1 MTGPLGS
8 EAIPY
13 ERAKELARSEDA
25 SVRRALA
32 ERKDLSPELLYYL
45 AEDTSADVRLAVASN
60 EFAPRQTD
68 LLLAQDTDA
77 DVRGGLAAKIAT
89 VAPELS
95 AAESSKIYTQTHEAL
110 ETLANDQ
117 ITKVRAILSDAL
129 KDVVDAPAEIIKMLA
144 NDLEI
149 EVSGPVLEFSP
160 VLSESDLIQ
169 IIEKGPANGGVAAI
183 ARRSSVSENL
193 ADAIIGTEDVGG
205 IANLL
210 GNDSAQIREE
220 ALDDLINQSSNIE
233 LWQAPLVSRPELP
246 DGAAQ
251 RMAGFLAEN
260 LLDALKQRADLD
272 PTALAAVSDIVRDR
286 VGGNKPDDTN
296 VIGAGFDFLKVAPPI
311 VKVAR
316 LHVAKNLTDISIVKA
331 MQAGD
336 HVFVFAALIVRSG
349 VDLTVARKI
358 FIEKS
363 PHGIVALI
371 GKANMPLELLGMIQQ
386 QMGRIAPSE
395 IIMLPK
401 DGNFPMVQD
410 EIDWQI
416 EFFTDISARV

>member
-8 EAIPY
+8 GDITY
-13 ERAKELARSEDA
+13 ERAKELARSDDA
-25 SVRRALA
+25 SIRRALA

-45 AEDTSADVRLAVASN
+45 AEDTSVDVRLAVASN

-68 LLLAQDTDA
+68 LLLAKDTDA
-77 DVRGGLAAKIAT
+77 DVRGSLAAKIAT
-89 VAPELS
+89 VAPGLS
-95 AAESSKIYTQTHEAL
+95 AEESSKVYTQTHEAL
-110 ETLANDQ
+110 ETLASDQ
-117 ITKVRAILSDAL
+117 ISKVRAILSDAL

-169 IIEKGPANGGVAAI
+169 IIEQGPANGGVAAI
-183 ARRSSVSENL
+183 ARRSNVSENL
-193 ADAIIGTEDVGG
+193 ADAIIGTEDVDG
-205 IANLL
+205 IADLL

-220 ALDDLINQSSNIE
+220 ALDDLIDRSSNIV
-233 LWQAPLVSRPELP
+233 LWQAPLVARPELP

-272 PTALAAVSDIVRDR
+272 PTALAAVSGIVRDR
-286 VGGNKPDDTN
+286 VGAKKSADAG
-296 VIGAGFDFLKVAPPI
+296 VVGAGFDFLKVEPPI
-311 VKVAR
+311 AKVAR
-316 LHVAKNLTDISIVKA
+316 LHVAEKLTDASIVKA

-358 FIEKS
+358 FVEKS

-371 GKANMPLELLGMIQQ
+371 GKANLPLSLLGMIQQ

-395 IIMLPK
+395 IIELPE
-401 DGNFPMVQD
+401 DGSFPLMQD
-410 EIDWQI
+410 EVDWQI
-416 EFFTDISARV
+416 EFFIDISART

>member
-1 MTGPLGS
+1 MTEPLGP
-8 EAIPY
+8 EEITY
-13 ERAKELARSEDA
+13 ERAKELARSDDA

-77 DVRGGLAAKIAT
+77 DVRGGLATKIAT
-89 VAPELS
+89 VAPGLS
-95 AAESSKIYTQTHEAL
+95 AAASSKIYAQTHEAL
-110 ETLANDQ
+110 EALASDQ
-117 ITKVRAILSDAL
+117 ITKVRAILSGAL

-183 ARRSSVSENL
+183 ARRSNVSENL
-193 ADAIIGTEDVGG
+193 ADAIIETEDVDG
-205 IANLL
+205 IADLL

-220 ALDDLINQSSNIE
+220 ALDDLINQSNNVE

-260 LLDALKQRADLD
+260 LLDALKQRSDLD
-272 PTALAAVSDIVRDR
+272 STTLAAVSGIVRDR
-286 VGGNKPDDTN
+286 LGGNKAADAN
-296 VIGAGFDFLKVAPPI
+296 VVGAGFDFLKVEPPI
-311 VKVAR
+311 AKVAR
-316 LHVAKNLTDISIVKA
+316 LHVADKLTDASIIKA

-349 VDLTVARKI
+349 VELAVARKM
-358 FIEKS
+358 FVEKS
-363 PHGIVALI
+363 PQGVVALI
-371 GKANMPLELLGMIQQ
+371 GKAKLPLSLLSMIQQ

-395 IIMLPK
+395 IIELPESG
-401 DGNFPMVQD
+401 DFPMAQD
-410 EIDWQI
+410 EINWQI
-416 EFFTDISARV
+416 EFFTDISARA

>member
-8 EAIPY
+8 EEITY
-13 ERAKELARSEDA
+13 ERAKELARSDDA

-32 ERKDLSPELLYYL
+32 EREDLSPELLYYL

-68 LLLAQDTDA
+68 LLLAKDTNA

-89 VAPELS
+89 VAPGLS
-95 AAESSKIYTQTHEAL
+95 EAESNKVFAQTHEAL

-129 KDVVDAPAEIIKMLA
+129 KDVVDAPPEIIKMLA

-160 VLSESDLIQ
+160 VLSEADLIQ
-169 IIEKGPANGGVAAI
+169 IIERGPANGGVAAI
-183 ARRSSVSENL
+183 ARRTEVSENL
-193 ADAIIGTEDVGG
+193 ADAIIGSEDVDG
-205 IANLL
+205 IADLL

-220 ALDDLINQSSNIE
+220 ALDDLINQSSSVE
-233 LWQAPLVSRPELP
+233 LWQAPLVSRAELP

-260 LLDALKQRADLD
+260 LLDALKQRSDLD
-272 PTALAAVSDIVRDR
+272 AGALAAVSGIVRDR
-286 VGGNKPDDTN
+286 VAGKKAAEAKA
-296 VIGAGFDFLKVAPPI
+296 VGAGFDFLKVEPPI
-311 VKVAR
+311 EKVTR
-316 LHVAKNLTDISIVKA
+316 LHDAEKLTDASIIKA

-349 VDLTVARKI
+349 VDQTVARRI

-363 PHGIVALI
+363 PHGVVALI
-371 GKANMPLELLGMIQQ
+371 GKAKFPMTLLGMIQQ

-395 IIMLPK
+395 VLEPHD
-401 DGNFPMVQD
+401 DGSFPLAAD
-410 EIDWQI
+410 EVDWQI
-416 EFFTDISARV
+416 EFFTDVTARS